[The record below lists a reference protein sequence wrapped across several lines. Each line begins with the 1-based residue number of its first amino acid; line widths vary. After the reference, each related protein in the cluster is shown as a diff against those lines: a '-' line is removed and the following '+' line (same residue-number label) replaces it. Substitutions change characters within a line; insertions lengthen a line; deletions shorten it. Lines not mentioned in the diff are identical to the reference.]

1 MDRKDIKK
9 EKKNSFLTISFFDI
23 SVVCTCRDMNKV
35 CIVAGRNT
43 TRQKKKMDILKNKKS
58 KKNIYFAKTL
68 KKEICQIYER
78 VRTSNLIKKY
88 TKISLDQYQFNSLD
102 GIYIVENYLKSYEI

>member
-43 TRQKKKMDILKNKKS
+43 TRQKKKWNILKNKKN

-102 GIYIVENYLKSYEI
+102 GIYIVEII